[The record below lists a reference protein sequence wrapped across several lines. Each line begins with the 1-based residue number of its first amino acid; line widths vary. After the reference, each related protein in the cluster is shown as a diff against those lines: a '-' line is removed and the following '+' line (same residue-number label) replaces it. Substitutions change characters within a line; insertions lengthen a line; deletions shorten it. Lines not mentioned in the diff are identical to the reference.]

1 MAEAIQSGA
10 AATNAGTQIP
20 GEVIPNAEPQNNE
33 PEGSSEQTISIE
45 DRAREQG
52 WRPKEEFDGDASK
65 WVSAETFV
73 AKGELIDR
81 IEQLGKKLKD
91 SEKTIKMLSEHH
103 TKVKETEFKRAI
115 EYLKSQKKAAYES
128 GDVDKIIEID
138 DKMTQVRE
146 TQKAQKEQ
154 EAVNETPESHPAFQS
169 WVSENKWYESDSEMR
184 ADADAFGEAY
194 ARNNQDKTPAE
205 VLDYVSKKIKK
216 AYPEKFTNPNR
227 NKPTGVESGSGTRQ
241 GSSRDTFS
249 LTDEETRVMNTF
261 ARNGIME
268 KEEYI
273 KQVKAM
279 RGAN

>member
-1 MAEAIQSGA
+1 MADEIQ
-10 AATNAGTQIP
+10 NAIP
-20 GEVIPNAEPQNNE
+20 GEVAPGEQQVEA
-33 PEGSSEQTISIE
+33 GSQTEQTISIE

-91 SEKTIKMLSEHH
+91 SDKTIAMLKEHH
-103 TKVKETEFKRAI
+103 GKVKEAEFKRAV
-115 EYLKSQKKAAYES
+115 EFLKQQKKQAYEN
-128 GDVDKIIEID
+128 GDVDKILELD
-138 DKMTQVRE
+138 DKIAEVRD
-146 TQKAQKEQ
+146 TQKAQKQQEQ
-154 EAVNETPESHPAFQS
+154 VNDTPESHPAFQS
-169 WVSENKWYESDSEMR
+169 WASENKWYETDSEMR

-194 ARNNQDKTPAE
+194 ARNNQDKTPQE
-205 VLDYVSKKIKK
+205 VLEYVTKKIKK

-241 GSSRDTFS
+241 GSSRDTFT
-249 LTDEETRVMNTF
+249 LTEEETRVMNTF

-268 KEEYI
+268 KDEYI

>member
-1 MAEAIQSGA
+1 MAVEENQ
-10 AATNAGTQIP
+10 NAGTMIP
-20 GEVIPNAEPQNNE
+20 GETSP
-33 PEGSSEQTISIE
+33 GEQTEQPSSSTIE

-52 WRPKEEFDGDASK
+52 WKPKEEFEGDVSK

-103 TKVKETEFKRAI
+103 AKVKETEFKRAV
-115 EYLKSQKKAAYES
+115 EFLKQQKKQAYEN
-128 GDVDKIIEID
+128 GDVDKILELD
-138 DKMTQVRE
+138 DKIAEVRE
-146 TQKAQKEQ
+146 TQKAQKQQEQ
-154 EAVNETPESHPAFQS
+154 VDETPEAHPAFQS

-194 ARNNQDKTPAE
+194 ARNNQDKTPQE
-205 VLDYVSKKIKK
+205 VLEYVTKKIKK
-216 AYPEKFTNPNR
+216 VYPEKFTNPNR
-227 NKPTGVESGSGTRQ
+227 NKPTGVESGSGNRQ
-241 GSSRDTFS
+241 GSSRDNFS
-249 LTDEETRVMNTF
+249 LTEEEARVMNTF
-261 ARNGIME
+261 VRNGVMT